1 MVEDPDPP
9 PAPDTE
15 PRSCRAGLCA
25 FRATS
30 PYGQLAVWIS
40 QPAWLHPTGVVRRGR
55 RARRPEPAPGSDPV
69 RAHSRPPASH
79 EDVSALQLLG
89 LAHARCPS
97 ENENQED
104 VEQDE
109 EGRPGQDVIGPVHP
123 DHATRLAGRHRTKS
137 RSRRARTE
145 REPRRAAQGRGS
157 WEEDVL
163 ERRRF
168 PLRRWQLYDARGV
181 DA

>member
-1 MVEDPDPP
+1 
-9 PAPDTE
+9 
-15 PRSCRAGLCA
+15 
-25 FRATS
+25 
-30 PYGQLAVWIS
+30 
-40 QPAWLHPTGVVRRGR
+40 
-55 RARRPEPAPGSDPV
+55 
-69 RAHSRPPASH
+69 
-79 EDVSALQLLG
+79 
-89 LAHARCPS
+89 
-97 ENENQED
+97 
-104 VEQDE
+104 
-109 EGRPGQDVIGPVHP
+109 VHP
-123 DHATRLAGRHRTKS
+123 DHATRLAGRHSTKS